1 MLCCRP
7 QGAAE
12 AGKEKGA
19 GGGEAAGP
27 PTPMRPQ
34 AAARRAETSPEGR
47 SAGAR
52 RAPQQHHTHLALY
65 LQ

>member
-12 AGKEKGA
+12 AGKQKGA

-34 AAARRAETSPEGR
+34 ADARRVETSPEGR

-52 RAPQQHHTHLALY
+52 RAPQPHHTHLALY